1 MVKPDKCRPFCFGI
15 NNHCAKKIHQNK
27 TIPDIVIKMVS
38 KCTATNALIQ
48 EQRMSLKNSCG
59 LLQSEVS

>member
-1 MVKPDKCRPFCFGI
+1 MSAILFWHQQSLC
-15 NNHCAKKIHQNK
+15 KKIHQNK
-27 TIPDIVIKMVS
+27 TILAIVIKMVS

-48 EQRMSLKNSCG
+48 EQRVSLKNSCG